1 MSESK
6 VNDRERPDRMAR
18 IVPEAEVTY
27 QPGVCGS
34 CYWRRKKMQ
43 AMALCNVCIA
53 LPKQVIVIAQSQGA
67 QIAFVNPVIDNLAE
81 EMCAMWK
88 PLPEDTQ

>member
-1 MSESK
+1 MERTIL
-6 VNDRERPDRMAR
+6 DRDDGKQAR
-18 IVPEAEVTY
+18 LVDASPRDF

-34 CYWRRKKMQ
+34 CYWRRQRLQFGNLTQICSVM
-43 AMALCNVCIA
+43 
-53 LPKQVIVIAQSQGA
+53 PKQVMAVARGSGA
-67 QIAFVNPVIDNLAE
+67 QVLSLNPVIENLAE